1 MQAQTLCRSPRPF
14 RSGLRNP
21 TSSCDGAA
29 ADARGTSVHAAAT
42 HAHRHTH
49 TRTRTCFLA
58 SARTRVAGGAAR
70 FSRGTSQFPARVRR
84 GVSQK
89 AAGRLL
95 SERGMGSAFVAGFTG
110 FACSDFARSL
120 CKRPREERW
129 RRLFV
134 MCRET
139 CVQSCMPVCVL
150 AVWGWDWDGR
160 APIGPDCEPKPPPA
174 PSPRHAR
181 AHDPGSPSPHAAV
194 AQKLTRQDRHG
205 HATGRPRHQPTPTTP
220 MPQDAHA

>member
-1 MQAQTLCRSPRPF
+1 ML
-14 RSGLRNP
+14 G
-21 TSSCDGAA
+21 
-29 ADARGTSVHAAAT
+29 
-42 HAHRHTH
+42 AHRCTQPQHTHTDTHTHTH

-139 CVQSCMPVCVL
+139 CMQSCMPVCVL

-160 APIGPDCEPKPPPA
+160 APIGPDRDPSHRPLPA
-174 PSPRHAR
+174 HATR
-181 AHDPGSPSPHAAV
+181 AHAAGRPRPHATV
-194 AQKLTRQDRHG
+194 AQKLTRQDRHV
-205 HATGRPRHQPTPTTP
+205 HATECPRHQPTPRLP
-220 MPQDAHA
+220 RPPAPAPKQPPHPKPPPPQRTAPEGDDD